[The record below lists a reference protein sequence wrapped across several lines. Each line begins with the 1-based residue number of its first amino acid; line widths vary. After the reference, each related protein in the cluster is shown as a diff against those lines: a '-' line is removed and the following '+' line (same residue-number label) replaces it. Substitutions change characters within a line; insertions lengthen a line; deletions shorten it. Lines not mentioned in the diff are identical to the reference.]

1 MKILAS
7 RNWCQC
13 ASPALLASLAAMAM
27 TASAASPA
35 PLTGPAQPIIERF
48 LLNETAGLPG
58 KVVITIDTPMSGPL
72 PSCDT
77 PKPFLPNG
85 ARAWGRLS
93 VGIRCNAEQP
103 WTRYVPAYVAVF
115 ANYYAATRTIN
126 AGEVLTHKDFAQREG
141 DLAALPRSV
150 VTNPAQLNGMV
161 ALNRIAS
168 GAPLRLEALR
178 GAIVM
183 KQGQTVKVVTRGDGF
198 MAGTEGKA
206 MTQGVAGA
214 VIQVKTQGG
223 QLVSGT
229 VQGDGSVEVLN

>member
-1 MKILAS
+1 MKIFAS
-7 RNWCQC
+7 RNWRQC
-13 ASPALLASLAAMAM
+13 ALPALLTSLSALAV
-27 TASAASPA
+27 TANAASPA
-35 PLTGPAQPIIERF
+35 PLTGPAQPVIERF
-48 LLNETAGLPG
+48 LQNETAGLPG
-58 KVVITIDTPMSGPL
+58 RVVITIDTPMSGPL
-72 PSCDT
+72 PPCDT

-85 ARAWGRLS
+85 VRAWGRLS
-93 VGIRCNAEQP
+93 VGVRCNAEQP

-126 AGEVLTHKDFAQREG
+126 AGEVLTSTDFAQREG
-141 DLAALPRSV
+141 DLAALPRSI
-150 VTNPAQLNGMV
+150 VTNPAQLDGRV